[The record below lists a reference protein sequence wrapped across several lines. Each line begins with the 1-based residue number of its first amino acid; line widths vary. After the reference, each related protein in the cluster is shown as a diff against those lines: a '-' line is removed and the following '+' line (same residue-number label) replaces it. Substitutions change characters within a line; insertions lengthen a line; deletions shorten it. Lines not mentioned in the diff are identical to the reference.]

1 LALVWL
7 GGLYPVPCN
16 LSPVSLTF
24 RPAVLA
30 TLVLLFALACAA
42 APGSAAAQSLVRG
55 RVVRGGAGVAGV
67 PVQLHRVSRDAQGVA
82 DSAVSGADGAFSLRR
97 PAADA
102 EGGFEVVFATATH
115 HGVRYFGPAVQGGAA
130 PDGYEVAV
138 HDTTSA
144 AAAADSVRV
153 TRRDVFLVP
162 DSAKG
167 GWRAVER
174 VRLRN
179 ASSRTIVPGARPAVG
194 VTLPGGARE
203 LVSGGGDP
211 RTQQPLAMVE
221 AGGRAWATDP
231 VLPGERDVLYRY
243 HLPGSAAGAELAP
256 SEATD
261 TLYLYLPRAA
271 SGVKVTGVL
280 DVSAVTVEGEPLTRY
295 GGAIRPGTR
304 IGVEWGERGG
314 SGSSS
319 GRAMVAVLVAAAV
332 AGIGAWML
340 AARRRRAA
348 E

>member
-1 LALVWL
+1 VWI

-16 LSPVSLTF
+16 LSPISLTF

-30 TLVLLFALACAA
+30 TLVLVFALACAA

-55 RVVRGGAGVAGV
+55 RVVRGGAGMAGV

-82 DSAVSGADGAFSLRR
+82 DSAVSGADGGFSLRR
-97 PAADA
+97 PAVDTA
-102 EGGFEVVFATATH
+102 GGFEVVFATAMH
-115 HGVRYFGPAVQGGAA
+115 HGVRYFGPAVQGGAS

-167 GWRAVER
+167 GWRVVER

-179 ASSRTIVPGARPAVG
+179 SSDRTIVPGVRPTVG
-194 VTLPGGARE
+194 LTLLSGAQAF
-203 LVSGGGDP
+203 VAGGGDP
-211 RTQQPLAMVE
+211 RTPPLAMM
-221 AGGRAWATDP
+221 GIGRQALVKDP
-231 VLPGERDVLYRY
+231 LLPGERDVLYRY

-256 SEATD
+256 WEATD

-314 SGSSS
+314 PGSKP
-319 GRAMVAVLVAAAV
+319 GRVTAALLAAAV
-332 AGIGAWML
+332 AAGVGAWML